1 MSIPKEPGKPSS
13 EMIHQPPH
21 RYNVG
26 IIEEDVQ
33 YRHDLVLNMARHDQ
47 LAVCLHTATT
57 DAAQSFMQLQ
67 PHLLLIG
74 MPPWQHQMMENIR
87 QLKAQH
93 PSMLLVII
101 AEEENPELI
110 QKAFDKGADGYVL
123 KTDHFQNIANK
134 LVHMIEYDQP
144 VMSQQLFRYM
154 LYKNRLEKSPPKAN
168 LTRKEKEITD
178 LVLEGLPYKEIAAKM
193 SLSLNTVQYHMKN
206 IFVKLQV
213 RTKAELFKIYYQ

>member
-1 MSIPKEPGKPSS
+1 MV
-13 EMIHQPPH
+13 HQTTN

-26 IIEEDVQ
+26 IIEEDTQ
-33 YRHDLVLNMARHDQ
+33 YRHDLVLNITQHQQ

-57 DAAQSFMQLQ
+57 GAAESFMQLQ

-74 MPPWQHQMMENIR
+74 MPPWQQQQKMDDIR
-87 QLKAQH
+87 LLKTQH

-101 AEEENPELI
+101 TEEENPEFI
-110 QKAFDKGADGYVL
+110 QKAFDRGADGYVL
-123 KTDHFQNIANK
+123 KTDHFQNIARK

-144 VMSQQLFRYM
+144 MVSHQLFRYM
-154 LYKNRLEKSPPKAN
+154 LYKNRLEKTPPKAN

-178 LVLEGLPYKEIAAKM
+178 LVLEGLPYKEIAAKL

-206 IFVKLQV
+206 IFVKLEV
-213 RTKAELFKIYYQ
+213 RTKAELFKIYYH

>member
-1 MSIPKEPGKPSS
+1 
-13 EMIHQPPH
+13 MIHQTPH

-26 IIEEDVQ
+26 IVEEDMQ
-33 YRHDLVLNMARHDQ
+33 YRHDLVLNIARHHQ
-47 LAVCLHTATT
+47 LAVCMHTATT
-57 DAAQSFMQLQ
+57 GAAQSSMQLQ

-74 MPPWQHQMMENIR
+74 MPPWQQQQMEDIR
-87 QLKAQH
+87 QLKSQH

-101 AEEENPELI
+101 TEEENPEFL

-123 KTDHFQNIANK
+123 KTDPFQNIAKK

-144 VMSQQLFRYM
+144 MMSQQLFRYM
-154 LYKNRLEKSPPKAN
+154 LYKNRLEKTPPKAN

-178 LVLEGLPYKEIAAKM
+178 LVLEGLPYKEIAAKL

-206 IFVKLQV
+206 IFVKLEV
-213 RTKAELFKIYYQ
+213 RTKAELFRMYYHQ